1 MTGQSHGFKVNDT
14 NGTEWLHFTY
24 KIDISTF
31 LPRSGFRTKFILGI
45 FNIFYLKGI
54 SHVMFSFCFFTNQCT
69 PWPWKPC
76 RNHFEVL
83 WKFVIYSDL
92 KFNHWSQQLAIN
104 YSPVPWKFWKSRK
117 RCNRRCQWHWQQC
130 TARNNT
136 TTNNLSPVL
145 FAPEINKKLSLQILI
160 QLRNGIL
167 RGPEDTDSWI
177 KPEVKNLMSDSL

>member
-1 MTGQSHGFKVNDT
+1 MTAQSHGFQVNDT
-14 NGTEWLHFTY
+14 NGTEWIHFTY

-45 FNIFYLKGI
+45 FDIFYLKGI
-54 SHVMFSFCFFTNQCT
+54 SHVMFSFCFFHKS
-69 PWPWKPC
+69 WPWIPC

-104 YSPVPWKFWKSRK
+104 YSPVPWNFWKSRK

-130 TARNNT
+130 TARNNNT
-136 TTNNLSPVL
+136 CTASHEPFLYRRRPPQQNGDMRKR
-145 FAPEINKKLSLQILI
+145 EIVQ
-160 QLRNGIL
+160 
-167 RGPEDTDSWI
+167 D
-177 KPEVKNLMSDSL
+177 